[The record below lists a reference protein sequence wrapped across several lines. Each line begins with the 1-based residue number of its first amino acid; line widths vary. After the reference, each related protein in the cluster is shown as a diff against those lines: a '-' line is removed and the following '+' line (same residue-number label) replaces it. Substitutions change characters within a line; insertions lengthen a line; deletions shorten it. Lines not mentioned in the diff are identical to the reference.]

1 MKNTLTLLMTAAILI
16 ILSACQ
22 ENAVTNELRLSD
34 VYPLPFHS
42 IKKVEI
48 VDGRNGNKVVLTNK
62 DEIALFV
69 AELEKMK
76 LEEYQ
81 SSEKREGYLWLVR
94 LKSKDTDYQMTS
106 YQFADRHFMSEP
118 AFNDVVFEFITN
130 Q

>member
-1 MKNTLTLLMTAAILI
+1 MKKTLTLLMTIAILI

-22 ENAVTNELRLSD
+22 ENAATNALRLSD
-34 VYPLPFHS
+34 VYPLSFNS
-42 IKKVEI
+42 IKEVEI

-62 DEIALFV
+62 AEISLFV

-94 LKSKDTDYQMTS
+94 LKSQDTDYQMTS
-106 YQFADRHFMSEP
+106 YQFADRHFMSKP

-130 Q
+130 R